1 MRLVAADTE
10 TTGLHSKDGDRI
22 IEIALVEVSRDPNAP
37 YYHTLVDPVQADG
50 ERRKVSPEAF
60 NVHGISDAMLVG
72 KPTFAQCLPGIVEFL
87 DGSPLIFH
95 NAGFD
100 MEFIRDECMEAGFV
114 WEEVPIIDTL
124 RLAQEEFPNSRQS
137 LDALCNRFGIDL
149 SVRTKHSALVDT
161 RLLAQLY
168 LAWKGQDSLNLTAVK
183 MKKAVIATE
192 ALGKL
197 NDIRVPMPNGLPE
210 KPVSTSWAAH
220 FDGITL

>member
-22 IEIALVEVSRDPNAP
+22 IEIALVEVSRAADAP
-37 YYHTLVDPVQADG
+37 YYHTLIDPVEASG

-60 NVHGISDAMLVG
+60 GVHGISDEMLVG

-95 NAGFD
+95 NAAFD

-124 RLAQEEFPNSRQS
+124 RLAAEEFPNSRHS
-137 LDALCNRFGIDL
+137 LDALCNRFGVDL

-161 RLLAQLY
+161 RLLAQMY
-168 LAWKGQDSLNLTAVK
+168 LQWKGQGGFDLTAVR
-183 MKKAVIATE
+183 MKKSVVAVE
-192 ALGKL
+192 ALGSL
-197 NDIRVPMPNGLPE
+197 NDIRVTVPNGLPE
-210 KPVSTSWAAH
+210 KPRSASWASH
-220 FDGITL
+220 FEGISL

>member
-22 IEIALVEVSRDPNAP
+22 IEIALVEVSRDPDAP
-37 YYHTLVDPVQADG
+37 FYHTLIDPVQADG

-60 NVHGISDAMLVG
+60 GVHGISDAMLVG

-95 NAGFD
+95 NAAFD

-124 RLAQEEFPNSRQS
+124 RLAGEEFPNSRHS

-161 RLLAQLY
+161 QLLAKLY
-168 LAWKGQDSLNLTAVK
+168 LQWKGQGGFDLTAVK
-183 MKKAVIATE
+183 MKKAVVAAE
-192 ALGKL
+192 ALGAL
-197 NDIRVPMPNGLPE
+197 NEIRVPMPNGMPE

-220 FDGITL
+220 FDGISL